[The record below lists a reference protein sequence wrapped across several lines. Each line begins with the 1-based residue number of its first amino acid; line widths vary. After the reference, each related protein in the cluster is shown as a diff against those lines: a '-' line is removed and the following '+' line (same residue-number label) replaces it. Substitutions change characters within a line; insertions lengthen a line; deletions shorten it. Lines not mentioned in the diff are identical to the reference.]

1 MWSVICTVSDNK
13 VIYSLVQGEAPEAEF
28 TGSRRQC
35 LAYRSFITLSRVYS
49 ETLTAKGFTQQ
60 SMFQVLCEELKSKFL
75 TMSGFQIL
83 ALIFLSAK

>member
-35 LAYRSFITLSRVYS
+35 LAYIRR
-49 ETLTAKGFTQQ
+49 
-60 SMFQVLCEELKSKFL
+60 
-75 TMSGFQIL
+75 MSAEIPRQPIYWKTFNDRHPRL
-83 ALIFLSAK
+83 

>member
-35 LAYRSFITLSRVYS
+35 LAYIRRMSAEWKDGEQGSGEQGCSATYKAF
-49 ETLTAKGFTQQ
+49 TA
-60 SMFQVLCEELKSKFL
+60 EP
-75 TMSGFQIL
+75 
-83 ALIFLSAK
+83 